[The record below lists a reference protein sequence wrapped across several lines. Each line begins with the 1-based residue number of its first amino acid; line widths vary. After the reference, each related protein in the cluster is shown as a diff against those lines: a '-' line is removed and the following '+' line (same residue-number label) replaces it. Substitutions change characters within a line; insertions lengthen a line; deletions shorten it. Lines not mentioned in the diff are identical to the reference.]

1 MIDEMMAYQK
11 RSGQIKDLH
20 AGLAIVK
27 AMRGE
32 IEIEQISRFYSR
44 FYDADHKNE
53 FSLPV
58 CRNAS
63 YIWDS
68 GFPYRMCECVYVSLY
83 NRPLFDQ
90 RRVIHEMLQPWVESG
105 DIPEYSLR
113 EVDKPSL
120 GPHIVIDSIVFRCSL
135 VLQLSPAPVRCGA
148 LTFQ

>member
-1 MIDEMMAYQK
+1 MSEMIHEAMMAYQE
-11 RSGQIKDLH
+11 RSGQIRRLH

-27 AMRGE
+27 AMIGE
-32 IEIEQISRFYSR
+32 IEIEQIRRFN
-44 FYDADHKNE
+44 DADHKNE

-90 RRVIHEMLQPWVESG
+90 RRVINEMLQPWVESG

-120 GPHIVIDSIVFRCSL
+120 GPHIVIDYSY
-135 VLQLSPAPVRCGA
+135 PM
-148 LTFQ
+148 